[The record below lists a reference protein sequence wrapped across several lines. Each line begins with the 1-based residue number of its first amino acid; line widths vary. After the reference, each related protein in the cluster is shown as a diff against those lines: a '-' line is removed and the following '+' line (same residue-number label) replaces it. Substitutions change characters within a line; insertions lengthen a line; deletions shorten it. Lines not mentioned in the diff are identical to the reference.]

1 MPKSKRLIFGLL
13 GIAVIVLV
21 EALRLAGIEVSAEAK
36 AEVLTALGVLVAA
49 DSWRPLGGK

>member
-21 EALRLAGIEVSAEAK
+21 EALRLAGIDVSDSAK
-36 AEVLTALGVLVAA
+36 AEVLAALGALVAA
-49 DSWRPLGGK
+49 DCWRPLGGK